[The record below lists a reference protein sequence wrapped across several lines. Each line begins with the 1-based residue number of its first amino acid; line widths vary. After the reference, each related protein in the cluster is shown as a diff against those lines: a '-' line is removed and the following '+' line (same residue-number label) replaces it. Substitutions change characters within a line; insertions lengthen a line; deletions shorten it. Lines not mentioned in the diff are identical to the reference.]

1 MLTKE
6 TSKEVVTSYSKLLN
20 AGNNY
25 GKALAKAAEELAGKP
40 CPQLLKELA
49 TVHAAFFRKETGECN
64 LSWSSSG
71 TPQFHTGDK
80 STRETKHHNAYKV
93 WSRYAAPHFAV
104 KANKKKVKPSERKE
118 VDRVTALAKDIKAK
132 TKNWSAKE
140 KKALFAALI

>member
-6 TSKEVVTSYSKLLN
+6 TSNEVVTSYSGLLN
-20 AGNNY
+20 AGNRY
-25 GKALAKAAEELAGKP
+25 GKALEQAAKELAGKP

-49 TVHAAFFRKETGECN
+49 IVHAKFFGCN

-93 WSRYAAPHFAV
+93 WQRHAAPHFGV